1 MGGGELLDYIQTE
14 LRTLVTCSALGGAF
28 SFLVGGVDLPISS
41 LLMLIC
47 IDYATGI
54 YAGWVNHVLSS
65 QISFNGLK
73 RKIFILVMV
82 ALANLLDN
90 AMGLNHMFRT
100 MMVFGYATMEGIS
113 IFENFDR
120 IGWGQ
125 YIPAIL
131 RSKLIQ
137 LRDER
142 GLNNENSN

>member
-1 MGGGELLDYIQTE
+1 LLEYLKTE
-14 LRTLVTCSALGGAF
+14 FNTLVTCSAIGGAF

-41 LLMLIC
+41 LLTLIC
-47 IDYATGI
+47 LDYVTGI
-54 YAGWVNHVLSS
+54 YAGWVNHSLSS

-73 RKIFILVMV
+73 RKLFIIVMV

-100 MMVFGYATMEGIS
+100 MMIFGYGAMEGIS

-142 GLNNENSN
+142 GIK